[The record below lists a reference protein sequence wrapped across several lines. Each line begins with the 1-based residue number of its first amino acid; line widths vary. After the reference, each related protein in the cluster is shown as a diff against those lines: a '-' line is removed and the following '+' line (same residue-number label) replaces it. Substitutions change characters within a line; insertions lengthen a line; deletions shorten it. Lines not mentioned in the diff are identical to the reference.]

1 MSKEFRD
8 LAHKTLAI
16 RHVSRNIEIKYI
28 FHFKTFFMY
37 LTLDNKD
44 TKDYPE
50 NKLYTILKFD
60 F

>member
-44 TKDYPE
+44 TKNNFSSELP
-50 NKLYTILKFD
+50 
-60 F
+60 